1 MINGLI
7 RVLIKMRL
15 LIFLVLS
22 QYELLASCKY
32 GINGCRIE
40 SSNTWYNNCQLGK
53 NVTEN

>member
-1 MINGLI
+1 
-7 RVLIKMRL
+7 MRL

-22 QYELLASCKY
+22 QYELLTSCKY

-40 SSNTWYNNCQLGK
+40 FSKTWYNNCQLGK